1 MTKLT
6 TAFSNL
12 ANAPKKGRLQINDNC
27 SSHADVFIFVISLMI
42 AIYYSKHV
50 ADNV

>member
-1 MTKLT
+1 MTKL

-12 ANAPKKGRLQINDNC
+12 ANAPKTGRLQINNNC
-27 SSHADVFIFVISLMI
+27 SSHAEVFIFVISLMK
-42 AIYYSKHV
+42 AVYYSKHV